1 MRSIIRSYIANHPF
15 GAGVAA
21 TIAIL
26 LGGTSLAAAAKHV
39 GPFINGTV
47 SYVATTA
54 GPVIFGDNQGSGIG
68 VEGVTDTGAAAGAIA
83 LQGFGTSSSQP
94 SVGVNGATLGPG
106 STALI
111 GNANAVSGAA
121 SVGLE
126 GFAANGEGV
135 FAQSTN
141 AGFVSLRSVD
151 ANAFYDVRLSDSV
164 TGNGM
169 TSLLNT
175 SSSGAAVAGEDTVSS
190 SSFNLGVLG
199 TSASGDFGVEGLI
212 GGNGFAGVYGQDN
225 TSTNN
230 QIGVEGFSANGRGV
244 FGNSTSGQGTD
255 GNSTNAQGAF
265 GNSTFGNGVWGQSTN
280 NDGTD
285 GFTSNPSLTQSPRS
299 GGFFLDNS
307 SDGGGGDFGV
317 TGASTNGVGV
327 QGATT
332 SGSYGGFFTS
342 GINGVSGTGGN
353 FGTVGICSGAAS
365 GEFAGSPDGSS
376 VNFTVNCSGTPS
388 AILQGHHHLY
398 ADTTFAQTTEPV
410 IEDFGN
416 GQLVNG
422 VANVRLEASFAD
434 AITDRAAYMVF
445 ITPDG
450 DSRGLYVTQKTMQ
463 GFVVRESGGGTSNI
477 AFDYRIVSRPAA
489 ATQPRM
495 YAISGRP
502 SLLPRGMVAPS
513 AANAARMIA
522 EHIAAFRAVN
532 AAIRANA
539 ARNTKAPRA
548 PHLASRWPIFEPRM
562 INGKLHGLPFKPT
575 VIHST
580 TTKPQT

>member
-1 MRSIIRSYIANHPF
+1 MRSIIRSYIAGHPF

-21 TIAIL
+21 TLAIL
-26 LGGTSLAAAAKHV
+26 LGGTSLAAAAKHI

-47 SYVATTA
+47 AYVATTA
-54 GPVIFGDNQGSGIG
+54 GPVVFGDNQGSGIG

-151 ANAFYDVRLSDSV
+151 NNAFYDVRLSDSV
-164 TGNGM
+164 VGNGM

-175 SSSGAAVAGEDTVSS
+175 DSGGAAISGQDTVSS
-190 SSFNLGVLG
+190 SSFNSGILG
-199 TSASGDFGVEGLI
+199 TSASGFYGVEGLI

-225 TSTNN
+225 TTSTN
-230 QIGVEGFSANGRGV
+230 QMGVEGFSANGRGV
-244 FGNSTSGQGTD
+244 YGNSTSGQGVF
-255 GNSTNAQGAF
+255 GNSTNVQGVL
-265 GNSTFGNGVWGQSTN
+265 GNSTNGNGAWGQSTN

-285 GFTSNPSLTQSPRS
+285 GFTTNPSLTQSPRS

-307 SDGGGGDFGV
+307 SDGGGGNFGV

-332 SGSYGGFFTS
+332 SGKAGGFFTS
-342 GINGVSGTGGN
+342 GINGDWGVGGN
-353 FGTVGICSGAAS
+353 FGSIGQCNGAAS
-365 GEFAGSPDGSS
+365 GEFAGSPDGVG
-376 VNFTVNCSGTPS
+376 VNFLVDCSGTPS

-398 ADTTFAQTTEPV
+398 AHSAFAQTTEPV
-410 IEDFGN
+410 IEDFGS

-422 VANVRLEASFAD
+422 VASVRLDSSFAD

-450 DSRGLYVTQKTMQ
+450 DSRGLYVTQKTLQ

-489 ATQPRM
+489 STQPRM

-502 SLLPRGMVAPS
+502 TLLPRGTVAPS
-513 AANAARMIA
+513 QATAARMIA

-532 AAIRANA
+532 AAIHANA
-539 ARNTKAPRA
+539 ARNSKVPQA